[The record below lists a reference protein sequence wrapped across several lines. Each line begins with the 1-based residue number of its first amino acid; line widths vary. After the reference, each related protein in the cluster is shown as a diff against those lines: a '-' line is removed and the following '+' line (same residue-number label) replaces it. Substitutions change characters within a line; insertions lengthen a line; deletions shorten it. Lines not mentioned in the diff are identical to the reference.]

1 MVPIPVSCD
10 GCGLLFTAENIVGG
24 NGVITFVDVRF
35 GPCPNCGAM
44 GRVLDG
50 TYGFIDDV
58 LTVLEAPAWSVQK
71 LQELEALLHAAQ
83 SGQRPAG
90 DVLHDIAA
98 DSSDLADFVSRA
110 IARGWDA
117 IKVISVLMAIVTF
130 VQTED
135 GQPAKT
141 SEDVQRVDR
150 MLESLAQSD
159 NAVARPLERH
169 SRPAISKR
177 PKKPPKTHGKRKRR
191 RR

>member
-10 GCGLLFTAENIVGG
+10 GCGLLFATESIIGG
-24 NGVITFVDVRF
+24 NGVVTFENVGF

-50 TYGFIDDV
+50 TYSFIDDV
-58 LTVLEAPAWSVQK
+58 LTVLAAPVWTVQK
-71 LQELEALLHAAQ
+71 LRALEAMLHAAQ
-83 SGQRPAG
+83 SGQRPAA
-90 DVLHDIAA
+90 DVLNDIST

-135 GQPAKT
+135 GQPAK
-141 SEDVQRVDR
+141 SGEDMQRVDR
-150 MLESLAQSD
+150 MLEGLAHTEQHVS
-159 NAVARPLERH
+159 RPLER
-169 SRPAISKR
+169 RPHTKTAKR
-177 PKKPPKTHGKRKRR
+177 LKKPPKTHGKRKRR